1 MSPVREQISDTK
13 AQKVDGCQF
22 GSVFKA
28 HKHLSCF
35 FLYHSKYCSLCGS
48 ARPFKVANLT
58 FLLVPS
64 IDVVS
69 FAFSVRHSILV
80 LTNCLRLILHS
91 GNRFLLAELQ
101 TIGELVIFSHKL
113 LLSLLNWF
121 AIKLEDI
128 WLQSN
133 KCMSEWTEEKTVLQL
148 YCTRQRTR
156 RLSWWL

>member
-1 MSPVREQISDTK
+1 M
-13 AQKVDGCQF
+13 
-22 GSVFKA
+22 
-28 HKHLSCF
+28 
-35 FLYHSKYCSLCGS
+35 
-48 ARPFKVANLT
+48 ANLT

-113 LLSLLNWF
+113 LLSLLN
-121 AIKLEDI
+121 
-128 WLQSN
+128 
-133 KCMSEWTEEKTVLQL
+133 
-148 YCTRQRTR
+148 
-156 RLSWWL
+156 